1 LISVLKTPPFRI
13 QEEGWGE
20 FDLPIGL
27 TADNKEH
34 SVTHD
39 LNFAQARYESK
50 HVIVRP
56 LASNSLPPDIEMD
69 GWLTI
74 QTFKNPKPA
83 LLNALR
89 ESGPVPGDEN
99 GVKAKR
105 AAGGDEGSKKRKKT
119 EKNVSCF
126 HPQEL
131 GWDVA
136 DDDRSTWTDWPM
148 ACRNSARM
156 TSSRSCRWCMIIRRR
171 SRIPR
176 MILSV
181 SVCLV
186 V

>member
-1 LISVLKTPPFRI
+1 MRQWMMEADAIDSVLKTPPFRI

-39 LNFAQARYESK
+39 LNFAQPRYESK
-50 HVIVRP
+50 HVIVRSP
-56 LASNSLPPDIEMD
+56 SLLWAHTKAGVKNLED
-69 GWLTI
+69 GLTI

-131 GWDVA
+131 GWG
-136 DDDRSTWTDWPM
+136 RG
-148 ACRNSARM
+148 
-156 TSSRSCRWCMIIRRR
+156 
-171 SRIPR
+171 
-176 MILSV
+176 
-181 SVCLV
+181 
-186 V
+186 